1 MNLRDERLNRGLSSR
16 AAAEEIGVSQAV
28 LLRAESGE
36 GVRPVHAKRIA
47 DYYGVKV
54 TDLWPFDADDDPVEA
69 VA

>member
-1 MNLRDERLNRGLSSR
+1 MNLRAARLNKGLSSR
-16 AAAEEIGVSQAV
+16 AAAEEMGVTQSI

-54 TDLWPFDADDDPVEA
+54 TDLWPIEDDAAER